1 VSSRNYRKNFGW
13 TTMYDM
19 TTTYQ
24 RLALAERE
32 EISRGV
38 WAGETFSEIAGRINR
53 PASTVTRE
61 VWRNTRRRR
70 CYRAEKA
77 QGKAVEKSHRGR
89 TLKLLTND
97 SLKSYVHEKLRT
109 EWSPEEIAKRIR
121 LEYPKNTDMRISHE
135 TIYRH
140 IYCLPKGELKAEL
153 MRGLRRRRR
162 LRQPRKYSHDRKQR
176 IVDAVSI
183 DERPKEA
190 DSRAVPGHWEG
201 DLLMG
206 KERQSAI
213 GTLVERTTRLT
224 LLSSLPAKDAATVR
238 QAFAKSFSSIPK
250 KFTKTLTYDRGSE
263 MTEHALFTKETKI
276 KVYFADAHC
285 PWQRGTNENTNGL
298 IRQYFPK
305 GTDFKTIQLSAL
317 REVERRLNGRPRKAL
332 GYYTP
337 AEKFYELTT
346 GRKIALGT

>member
-1 VSSRNYRKNFGW
+1 
-13 TTMYDM
+13 MQDM
-19 TTTYQ
+19 ITYQ
-24 RLALAERE
+24 RLTLAERE

-38 WAGETFSEIAGRINR
+38 WAGEAFCKIAGRINR
-53 PASTVTRE
+53 TTSTVTRE
-61 VWRNTRRRR
+61 VWRNAQRRRY
-70 CYRAEKA
+70 YRAEKA
-77 QGKAVEKSHRGR
+77 QKRAVENSHRGR
-89 TLKLLTND
+89 PIKLLASD
-97 SLKSYVHEKLRT
+97 RLKSYVYEKLKS
-109 EWSPEEIAKRIR
+109 EWSPEEIAKRMR
-121 LEYPKNTDMRISHE
+121 LEYPEDNEMRISHE

-183 DERPKEA
+183 EERPKEA
-190 DSRAVPGHWEG
+190 ESRAVPGHWEG
-201 DLLMG
+201 DLLIG

-224 LLSSLPAKDAATVR
+224 LLVPLSAKDASTVR
-238 QAFAKSFSSIPK
+238 RAFARAFSTIPQV
-250 KFTKTLTYDRGSE
+250 FTKTLTYDRGSE
-263 MTEHALFTKETKI
+263 MKEHTLFTKETKI
-276 KVYFADAHC
+276 GVYFADASC

-305 GTDFKTIQLSAL
+305 GTDFRAVQLREL
-317 REVERRLNGRPRKAL
+317 REVENRLNGRPRKVL

-337 AEKFYELTT
+337 AEKFYELIT
-346 GRKIALGT
+346 GQKIALGT

>member
-1 VSSRNYRKNFGW
+1 
-13 TTMYDM
+13 MQDM
-19 TTTYQ
+19 TTTYH
-24 RLALAERE
+24 RLASAERE
-32 EISRGV
+32 EISRGI
-38 WAGETFSEIAGRINR
+38 WAGEIFSEIAERINR
-53 PASTVTRE
+53 PDSTVTRE
-61 VWRNTRRRR
+61 VWRNARYRRS
-70 CYRAEKA
+70 YRAKKA
-77 QGKAVEKSHRGR
+77 QERAVEKSHRGR
-89 TLKLLTND
+89 TLKLSTND
-97 SLKSYVHEKLRT
+97 SLKSYVYEKLGIG
-109 EWSPEEIAKRIR
+109 WSPEEIAKRMR
-121 LEYPKNTDMRISHE
+121 LEYPEDIKMRVSHE

-153 MRGLRRRRR
+153 MRGLRRKRK

-206 KERQSAI
+206 KGRQSAI

-224 LLSSLPAKDAATVR
+224 LLAPLSAKDAAAVR
-238 QAFAKSFSSIPK
+238 QAFAKSFSGIPK

-263 MTEHALFTKETKI
+263 MKEHALFTKETKI
-276 KVYFADAHC
+276 KVYFADAYC

-305 GTDFKTIQLSAL
+305 GTDFKTVQLSAL
-317 REVERRLNGRPRKAL
+317 QEAERQLNGRPRKVL

-346 GRKIALGT
+346 GRKIALGA